1 MVPALLVESAADP
14 EDWGFLSWACARVV
28 MSTNEARIAQSRRRI
43 ITSDQHGLPL
53 IIHLL
58 WIAAMSC
65 GVREEGFSQPISA
78 ECQHHESPKLGNA
91 RAVYLDSRQKPCIDV
106 CLVKTESGYEI
117 NSLHRC
123 RVTCYMDEDRL
134 VRSLA
139 KNNPALSRFLDIIA
153 PSDTMK
159 REPDPLLEA

>member
-1 MVPALLVESAADP
+1 MSVCGTRRSLIGQV
-14 EDWGFLSWACARVV
+14 ARLDG
-28 MSTNEARIAQSRRRI
+28 ARNPV
-43 ITSDQHGLPL
+43 L
-53 IIHLL
+53 
-58 WIAAMSC
+58 
-65 GVREEGFSQPISA
+65 
-78 ECQHHESPKLGNA
+78 
-91 RAVYLDSRQKPCIDV
+91 
-106 CLVKTESGYEI
+106 CLAKTKSGYEV
-117 NSLHRC
+117 NNLHRF